1 MLSKS
6 PLLPLLQRG
15 SRIKKAVPAKFS
27 ISPSTKGVRGICMN
41 HCNVKVLRFRS
52 QASILVLGSILL
64 SFGSLALLGA
74 YSQDRPPTIE
84 SLGWLAGCWE
94 GTYANGRTV
103 SEQWMKPLGGVMMGM
118 SRTVRDGKTI
128 AFENV
133 RLEQSETGLIH
144 YVANPSGQKEA
155 TFALVKLEGTK
166 AIFENPAHD
175 YPQRIIYHLLS
186 PDSLVA
192 RIEGTANG
200 KERGS
205 NFPYRRVRCE

>member
-6 PLLPLLQRG
+6 PLIPLLHRG
-15 SRIKKAVPAKFS
+15 RRIKTAVPAKFS
-27 ISPSTKGVRGICMN
+27 ISPSPKGVRGICMN

-52 QASILVLGSILL
+52 QASVFVLGSILL

-94 GTYANGRTV
+94 GTYTNGRTV

-118 SRTVRDGKTI
+118 SRTVRNGKTI
-128 AFENV
+128 AFEHV
-133 RLEQSETGLIH
+133 RLEQSEDGSVR

-155 TFALVKLEGTK
+155 AFALVKLEGTK
-166 AIFENPAHD
+166 AVFENPSHD
-175 YPQRIIYHLLS
+175 YPQRIIYQLLS
-186 PDSLVA
+186 SDSLVA
-192 RIEGTANG
+192 RIEGTING
-200 KERGS
+200 KERS
-205 NFPYRRVRCE
+205 SDFPYWRVKCE